1 MKLQVIEDSKGRPA
15 GVFIP
20 IKDWAVLK
28 KKVNALDTFQAKNE
42 PKKHLVNELREAFR
56 ELVLIERGKLKAR
69 PVEDLLN
76 EL

>member
-1 MKLQVIEDSKGRPA
+1 MKLQVIEDIKGRPA

-20 IKDWAVLK
+20 IKDWAVLE
-28 KKVNALDTFQAKNE
+28 KKVNALNAFQVKNG

-69 PVEDLLN
+69 PIEDLLN